1 MIKFGTDGWRDLMSA
16 DFNEQNVQRVATA
29 IAGYVMSNDSQ
40 AANGIVIGF
49 DTRNNSERFSKI
61 FAQILRNNNIKVI
74 EMTRPSPTPVTAYA
88 VKRQKAFGAVMIT
101 ASHNPPDYNGVK
113 FISET
118 AGPANQK
125 VTAAIE
131 EFVVVTPE
139 QESIVQVA
147 QTSDDK
153 LYDPFIDYRE
163 HLKTLIDYEAIRK
176 SGIKVVIDPIYG
188 AGYGLLDQI
197 LQVDAGLEVSAI
209 NNYPDPQFGGGMPE
223 PAGDNLK
230 RLSDEVQKQGA
241 DVGLAL
247 DGDGDRFAV
256 VDSTGFSPTPN
267 LCISLLAEHLI
278 DRGFKGKVVR
288 TVATSHMLDRIAS
301 ERGLE
306 TTETKV
312 GFKYIAQEMLKDH
325 VLIGGEESGGVSIG
339 DHIPEKDGILGNL
352 LMIEALAYKNLKS
365 VRSLADDLF
374 AKYGDYFSRRVDLH
388 LSQQEKEATINKL
401 QTFDPGNILG
411 FEIKKIF
418 KDDGFKFYLDNGSWL
433 MIRPS
438 GTEPVLRIYAE
449 SFDEQ
454 SLEDLLNYA
463 KDEIVHSA

>member
-125 VTAAIE
+125 VTATIE

-139 QESIVQVA
+139 QESIVQVV

-278 DRGFKGKVVR
+278 DRGFKGKIVR

-411 FEIKKIF
+411 FEIKKIY

-463 KDEIVHSA
+463 KDEIVHTA